1 MKKKMVCTLSKHQ
14 WRYLRSKVKM
24 SKLPRPE
31 WAAAVNSR
39 VGGCTSNVGSTNQS
53 LNIPPYFEK
62 YITKSYFGKYDS
74 LLDSD
79 FLDFISHELFP
90 NSCELLLD
98 NLNLVL
104 RVSVQH
110 CSLTSD
116 GSHRHLSSSFIFNIR
131 LELIPELPIHFC
143 EAIIIE
149 KLPCV
154 CFQIFNFQNLK
165 F

>member
-1 MKKKMVCTLSKHQ
+1 
-14 WRYLRSKVKM
+14 M

-31 WAAAVNSR
+31 WAAANGVEKPEMPPSIVGW

-53 LNIPPYFEK
+53 LSIPPYFEK

-131 LELIPELPIHFC
+131 LELIAELPIHFC